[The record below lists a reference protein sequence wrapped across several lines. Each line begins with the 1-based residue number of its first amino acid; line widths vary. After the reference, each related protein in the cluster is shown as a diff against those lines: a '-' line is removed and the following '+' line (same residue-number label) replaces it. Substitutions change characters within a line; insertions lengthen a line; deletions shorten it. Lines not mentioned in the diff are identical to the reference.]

1 MPNVQGESLRDRL
14 DGQRPLPIDEAV
26 RLASEVAGALEHAH
40 PLGIVHRDIK
50 PDNILLQDGD
60 ALVADF
66 GIGKAISDTAS
77 DTLTQVGISV
87 GTSAYMSPEQ
97 AVGEGVD
104 GRGDLYS
111 RGGVLYEMIVGEP
124 PVTGQIT
131 RHLAVR
137 EPERRP
143 GQPVL
148 C

>member
-111 RGGVLYEMIVGEP
+111 RGACC
-124 PVTGQIT
+124 TK
-131 RHLAVR
+131 
-137 EPERRP
+137 
-143 GQPVL
+143 
-148 C
+148 